1 MSFLGIRRPSLLWA
15 TKIFHIGI
23 YCVGK
28 LLFSR
33 TRVEVRGIKHIRR
46 LKGNALFAP
55 NHANEIDTVVLCLA
69 LDKARGLFGRLP
81 LVFLSREKEFYSDM
95 GFIKAMLYGGVLFR
109 LLGAYPV
116 TPQKERVTAQLRQN
130 TIATHISFLEDGY
143 SVLIYPEGTRTQT
156 GELLPPKSG
165 VAILSEQANRPI
177 VPIAINGTYDL
188 SFADFLFGRK
198 RVSVTFGEP
207 ISPMPH
213 MTEHLSFFENGLLYQ
228 TKADFVMSRIKEML
242 SRMRKENK

>member
-1 MSFLGIRRPSLLWA
+1 MSFFGIRRPSLLWA

-33 TRVEVRGIKHIRR
+33 TRIEVRGIEHIRR
-46 LKGNALFAP
+46 FSGNALFAS
-55 NHANEIDTVVLCLA
+55 NHANELDTIVVCLA
-69 LDKARGLFGRLP
+69 LDRAHGFFGRLP
-81 LVFLSREKEFYSDM
+81 FVFLSREKEFYGDM
-95 GFIKAMLYGGVLFR
+95 GFIKAILYGGALFR

-177 VPIAINGTYDL
+177 VPIAIKGTFGL

-198 RVSVTFGEP
+198 SVCVTFGEP
-207 ISPMPH
+207 IPPMPH

-228 TKADFVMSRIKEML
+228 TKAQFVMDCIQKML
-242 SRMRKENK
+242 RSKSTCT

>member
-28 LLFSR
+28 LLFFHAHI
-33 TRVEVRGIKHIRR
+33 TVRGIKHISR
-46 LKGNALFAP
+46 LKGNALFAS
-55 NHANEIDTVVLCLA
+55 NHASELDTVVLCLA
-69 LDKARGLFGRLP
+69 LDRAHGLFGRLP
-81 LVFLSREKEFYSDM
+81 LVILTREKEFYSDM

-156 GELLPPKSG
+156 GELLSPKSG
-165 VAILSEQANRPI
+165 VAILSEQANCPI
-177 VPIAINGTYDL
+177 VPIAINGTFGL
-188 SFADFLFGRK
+188 SFADFLTGRK

-207 ISPMPH
+207 VPPMPH
-213 MTEHLSFFENGLLYQ
+213 LMTRLNFFENGLLYQ
-228 TKADFVMSRIKEML
+228 TKAQFVMDCIRKML
-242 SRMRKENK
+242 QSKSTDI